1 MGIVVQHKPRVV
13 KAFVLFLLL
22 LVGLYT
28 ASVALFGSPAN
39 RALSQAAA
47 DGDVAGVEAALA
59 HGADVNTWVDD
70 DSPTPLIMAA
80 LNNHVEVA
88 RVLIAHGADV
98 NKVSGENAEERPLD
112 ATSDPVFVKLLIAH
126 GGKHAPQTHAPPR

>member
-59 HGADVNTWVDD
+59 HGADVNTWWM
-70 DSPTPLIMAA
+70 TTA
-80 LNNHVEVA
+80 L
-88 RVLIAHGADV
+88 RR
-98 NKVSGENAEERPLD
+98 S
-112 ATSDPVFVKLLIAH
+112 SW
-126 GGKHAPQTHAPPR
+126 PRSTTT